1 MGVKEYRFLT
11 RTMKTIGTRSNKLAE
26 AEKGLILVED
36 DLVTY
41 RFDADSLRAKEKKD
55 ILHLK
60 NGEEIVKEKIAN
72 LEAKRKLIAT
82 HHGEQWGSA
91 ESLKKEI
98 KAINEELGATTFFFR
113 LSKSGSIEIKRL
125 RQRMQALKN
134 RERLVKK
141 DDKDR
146 SNIDREIAKLDKRL
160 SKIDIELKPLKQKW
174 DANRSRLE
182 TEIEE
187 LVKLRGSTK
196 KEIKLLEEEIP
207 QLWDSIAHLIPF
219 STALE
224 NA

>member
-11 RTMKTIGTRSNKLAE
+11 KTMKTIGTRSNKLAKS
-26 AEKGLILVED
+26 EKDLILVEV
-36 DLVTY
+36 DLGTY
-41 RFDADSLRAKEKKD
+41 RADVGRLRAKEKKD

-60 NGEEIVKEKIAN
+60 DGEALVKKEIAN

-98 KAINEELGATTFFFR
+98 KAMNEELEATTFFFR
-113 LSKSGSIEIKRL
+113 LSNSGSIKRL
-125 RQRMQALKN
+125 RQQMQVLKN

-146 SNIDREIAKLDKRL
+146 SKIDKQIAKLDKRL
-160 SKIDIELKPLKQKW
+160 SKIDFELKMQKSKRK
-174 DANRSRLE
+174 NEFSGLE

-224 NA
+224 KA

>member
-60 NGEEIVKEKIAN
+60 NGEALVKENIAN

-91 ESLKKEI
+91 ESLRKEI
-98 KAINEELGATTFFFR
+98 DATKEKIDATTFFFR
-113 LSKSGSIEIKRL
+113 LSNGRSMMRL
-125 RQRMQALKN
+125 RQQVQVLQN

-146 SNIDREIAKLDKRL
+146 SKIDREIAKLDKRL
-160 SKIDIELKPLKQKW
+160 SKIDIELKMLKQKW
-174 DANRSRLE
+174 DANRSGLE

-224 NA
+224 KA